1 MSEHQKELAFLTH
14 AILYDGSDER
24 CKLEQSIAQV
34 QRDKRCVQRLTSL
47 VVLLL
52 MLVLAGVSYGIIFQE
67 NYPYNSSEFVF
78 KLLCEFTLAL
88 LICLVVFTSLLAIY
102 SLKLNGLREDCR
114 QLVKRVLESRLGNP
128 HLSPPSQRVSGHPPS
143 PQALAFNP
151 PLPYLL
157 NRMKSE

>member
-1 MSEHQKELAFLTH
+1 MSENQKELAFLTH

-34 QRDKRCVQRLTSL
+34 QRDKHCVQRLTSL

-52 MLVLAGVSYGIIFQE
+52 MLILAGVAYGIIFQE
-67 NYPYNSSEFVF
+67 NFPYNSSEFAF
-78 KLLCEFTLAL
+78 KLLCEFSLAL
-88 LICLVVFTSLLAIY
+88 VICLAVFTSLLGIY

-114 QLVKRVLESRLGNP
+114 QLVKRLLESRLGNP
-128 HLSPPSQRVSGHPPS
+128 HTYPPSERVSGHPPP
-143 PQALAFNP
+143 PQALALNP

-157 NRMKSE
+157 NRLKSE